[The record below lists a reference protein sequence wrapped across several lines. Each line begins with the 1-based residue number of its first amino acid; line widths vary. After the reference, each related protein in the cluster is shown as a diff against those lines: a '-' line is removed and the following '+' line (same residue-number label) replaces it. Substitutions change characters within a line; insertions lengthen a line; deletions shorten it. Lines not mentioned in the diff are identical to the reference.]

1 MRIRKS
7 LQNKGKKR
15 TFKANQTPSSS
26 RQNIKEQKIFVILFC
41 ADSTVDLVKFEL
53 LRLTSLMHTMSVA
66 VSLTTTNPFL
76 FTINK
81 PFSIIPP
88 LSYASYTLQLSHP
101 FDQPPLSDPPDAIIV
116 RATML
121 PTGKAT
127 IEHLRQLFSKPGPHV
142 FCDAVLNIS
151 LLTRLL
157 KPVVECGSANVV
169 VDLMRADTDATTTVE
184 SLMSLAIR
192 VGSIQAVKLLEAF
205 SCNIDKSVLHEVT
218 TMDRIDT
225 MKFVLERYG
234 NDGKELDVDAV
245 DSEGRT
251 AIHMAAR
258 EGHVKVIKFCVS
270 MG

>member
-1 MRIRKS
+1 MLSPRVPRR
-7 LQNKGKKR
+7 LLA
-15 TFKANQTPSSS
+15 FK
-26 RQNIKEQKIFVILFC
+26 
-41 ADSTVDLVKFEL
+41 
-53 LRLTSLMHTMSVA
+53 LTSLMHTMSVA
-66 VSLTTTNPFL
+66 VSLTTTNPSL

-88 LSYASYTLQLSHP
+88 LSYASYTLQLSQP
-101 FDQPPLSDPPDAIIV
+101 SDQPPLSDPPNAITV

-151 LLTRLL
+151 LVGPTS
-157 KPVVECGSANVV
+157 PSSSANVV

-192 VGSIQAVKLLEAF
+192 VGSIQAVKLLKAF
-205 SCNIDKSVLHEVT
+205 SCNIDKSVLHEVA

-225 MKFVLERYG
+225 MKFVLEHYG

-251 AIHMAAR
+251 AIHVAAR
-258 EGHVKVIKFCVS
+258 EGHVKVIKFYVS